1 MAVRYFSLIVGFVYT
16 LIGLLG
22 FFPSFVTP
30 SQLAAPEIMNQVG
43 TGTTAGFGY
52 LFGLLPVTAYTNIF
66 HLIIGIIG
74 FAGFLGTE
82 QGARIF
88 SDALAVWFGL
98 LTFLGLFPVANT
110 LFGLMP
116 LFGNN
121 VWLHLATGVLAAY
134 FGFARDNGRLQNN
147 PDKALT
153 VEDPYGNTQYL

>member
-1 MAVRYFSLIVGFVYT
+1 MTVCYFSLMIGFIYM

-30 SQLAAPEIMNQVG
+30 SQSAPPEIMNLVG

-52 LFGLLPVTAYTNIF
+52 LFGILPVTTYANIF
-66 HLIIGIIG
+66 NLIVGVIG
-74 FAGFLGTE
+74 FAGFIGTE

-88 SDALAVWFGL
+88 SDTLAVLFGL
-98 LTFLGLFPVANT
+98 FTFLGLFPVTNA

-116 LFGNN
+116 LFDGN

-134 FGFARDNGRLQNN
+134 FGFVRDNGRLQND
-147 PDKALT
+147 PDKALI
-153 VEDPYGNTQYL
+153 VEDPYGNTQLL

>member
-1 MAVRYFSLIVGFVYT
+1 MAVRYFSLLVGFVYT

-30 SQLAAPEIMNQVG
+30 SQYAPPEIMNLVG

-66 HLIIGIIG
+66 NLVVGVIG
-74 FAGFLGTE
+74 FAGFIGTE

-88 SDALAVWFGL
+88 TDTLAVLFGL
-98 LTFLGLFPVANT
+98 FTFLGLFPVANT

-116 LFGNN
+116 IFGNS

-134 FGFARDNGRLQNN
+134 FGFARDNGRLQSD
-147 PDKALT
+147 PSKALT
-153 VEDPYGNTQYL
+153 VEDPYGNTKLL

>member
-1 MAVRYFSLIVGFVYT
+1 MAVRYFLLLVGFAYT

-30 SQLAAPEIMNQVG
+30 SASAPEIMNLVG

-52 LFGLLPVTAYTNIF
+52 LFGLLPVTTVTNIF
-66 HLIIGIIG
+66 NLVIGLIGI
-74 FAGFLGTE
+74 AGFLGTE
-82 QGARIF
+82 PGARIF

-110 LFGLMP
+110 FFGLMP
-116 LFGNN
+116 IFGAN
-121 VWLHLATGVLAAY
+121 VWLHLITAVLAAY

-147 PDKALT
+147 PDKPLK
-153 VEDPYGNTQYL
+153 VEDPYGNTQFL